1 MERSTRYFAAAFVLQ
16 LMILDGILTYL
27 GIEVFHVG
35 SEGNPIMRYFMLHIG
50 ILPALIWSRIFA
62 FCCLVIY
69 TQCNPQSLVVQTRF
83 LLAISMLMMGISI
96 IPWTVMLTWGVG

>member
-27 GIEVFHVG
+27 GIEVFRVS
-35 SEGNPIMRYFMLHIG
+35 SEGNPILRYFMLQVG
-50 ILPALIWSRIFA
+50 VLPALIWSRIFA

-69 TQCNPQSLVVQTRF
+69 IVCNPQPLVVQTRF
-83 LLAISMLMMGISI
+83 LLALSIFMMGISI
-96 IPWTVMLTWGVG
+96 IPWTVMLTWGIG